1 MHIEEVHVYSRT
13 RMSIKAHPGK
23 TKMGQGMRGEGE
35 KEAAGRWGF
44 GRDRFVFCSDLAF
57 NVVALGGRECER
69 ERGREGERGR
79 ERGESESKRERARAR
94 ESEGERGRERE
105 RKGERERA
113 SEREFLLIDYGGGRM
128 GPRGGAH

>member
-1 MHIEEVHVYSRT
+1 MDIEVHVYSRT

-57 NVVALGGRECER
+57 NVVALGGREWEREAGESGRER
-69 ERGREGERGR
+69 EREG
-79 ERGESESKRERARAR
+79 ERARAR
-94 ESEGERGRERE
+94 ESEREQERASEREGERGRERE
-105 RKGERERA
+105 RESERA
-113 SEREFLLIDYGGGRM
+113 SESFC
-128 GPRGGAH
+128 